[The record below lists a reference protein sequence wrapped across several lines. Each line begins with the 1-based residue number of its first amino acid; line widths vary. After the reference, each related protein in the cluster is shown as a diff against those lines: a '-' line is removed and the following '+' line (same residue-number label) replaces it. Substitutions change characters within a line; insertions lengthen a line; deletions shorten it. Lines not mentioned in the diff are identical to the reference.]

1 MESKR
6 TQAIQKFNYWAKRMT
21 CPICKSNLSFSHN
34 QVRCDHNH
42 SFDIAKQGYINLAP
56 NHQEAHYNSELFTAR
71 QRIMQDANLYAGVY
85 QQILDLLIEKGV
97 DLTQVSNL
105 IDLGTGEGS
114 HLHQLAQTW
123 QAHVANGQD
132 QMPQFLGLDL
142 AKDGV
147 LSAAKHYTN
156 ALWMVADLS
165 KLPFKDGQVEGTL
178 TILSPS
184 NYAELN
190 RALSDQGWALK
201 IVPGPNYLKELRE
214 IILPVNEQKHDT
226 SASIAKFKAAFNDFG
241 HSHYQQYRPLN
252 KEQLRDLIQ
261 MTPLMWHASEDQV
274 TEAMTL
280 DGITIDLQILFGRKK
295 EKA

>member
-1 MESKR
+1 
-6 TQAIQKFNYWAKRMT
+6 
-21 CPICKSNLSFSHN
+21 
-34 QVRCDHNH
+34 
-42 SFDIAKQGYINLAP
+42 
-56 NHQEAHYNSELFTAR
+56 
-71 QRIMQDANLYAGVY
+71 
-85 QQILDLLIEKGV
+85 
-97 DLTQVSNL
+97 
-105 IDLGTGEGS
+105 
-114 HLHQLAQTW
+114 
-123 QAHVANGQD
+123 
-132 QMPQFLGLDL
+132 
-142 AKDGV
+142 
-147 LSAAKHYTN
+147 
-156 ALWMVADLS
+156 MVADLS

-214 IILPVNEQKHDT
+214 IILPVNEQKQDA
-226 SASIAKFKAAFNDFG
+226 SASISKFKAAFDDFG

-274 TEAMTL
+274 IEAMTL

-295 EKA
+295 EKG